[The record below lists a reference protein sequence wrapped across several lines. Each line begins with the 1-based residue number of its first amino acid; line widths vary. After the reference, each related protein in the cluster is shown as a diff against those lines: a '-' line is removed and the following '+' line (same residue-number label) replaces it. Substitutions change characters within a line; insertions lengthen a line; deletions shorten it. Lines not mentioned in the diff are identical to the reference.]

1 MQEEI
6 TSRDALI
13 FLIRLHW
20 INITGIDPLSLS
32 LTQSLLIIAAG
43 SFLFLMPGAGALPC
57 KV

>member
-43 SFLFLMPGAGALPC
+43 SVLVLMPAAGALPC